1 LVQSAS
7 GTGDYKCGDSAPT
20 ATGRLGACLPPHL
33 VSMVCVGALIFSSIL
48 TVSASSCVQGRVPLF
63 NAPLMLRCS
72 RLSRRRLVA
81 RREASWRWGLLFT
94 LRLILQFLHLS
105 KFGVDL
111 LGQAGAVGLSAHPAK
126 PHVGYKHN
134 LTNSSRGYIVGRHR
148 ASKCDY
154 EQHERT

>member
-33 VSMVCVGALIFSSIL
+33 VSMVCVGALI
-48 TVSASSCVQGRVPLF
+48 RVPLF
-63 NAPLMLRCS
+63 NASVHASLMLRCS

-134 LTNSSRGYIVGRHR
+134 LTNSSRGCIVGRHR